1 MVAMQ
6 MHVVMSG
13 AVILSAQLDIAAL
26 RTMQVSRLQTCSSAV
41 KHVHVM
47 AAKCVELFLTN
58 VRSVNQDS
66 DSVRSRSSAKRVLP
80 PIAIPVWMTWQC
92 VILARLAITPAMP
105 RARAP
110 RARTQRVCLALQI
123 LSRAMRVPQV
133 SDSTHSPVIASLVLL
148 MDVPLVVR
156 PSRCATLARMV
167 SHSMQQQA
175 LVSYRHAHC
184 QTATHATR
192 TVSPLVMCVRMVITL
207 MLQMAVANL
216 AWRKTVS
223 RAMLT
228 LRLATHARTI
238 MASIW

>member
-1 MVAMQ
+1 
-6 MHVVMSG
+6 
-13 AVILSAQLDIAAL
+13 
-26 RTMQVSRLQTCSSAV
+26 V
-41 KHVHVM
+41 KHVHVV
-47 AAKCVELFLTN
+47 AAKCVEWLLTN
-58 VRSVNQDS
+58 ARSVNQDS

-80 PIAIPVWMTWQC
+80 LIARPVWMTWHC
-92 VILARLAITPAMP
+92 VILARLAFTSAMP

-110 RARTQRVCLALQI
+110 SARTQRVCLALQI
-123 LSRAMRVPQV
+123 LSRAMRVPQG

-184 QTATHATR
+184 QTARRATR
-192 TVSPLVMCVRMVITL
+192 TVSPLVMFVRMVITL
-207 MLQMAVANL
+207 ILQMAVANL
-216 AWRKTVS
+216 VWRKTVL

-228 LRLATHARTI
+228 L
-238 MASIW
+238 